1 MGMKL
6 VVGLLTGT
14 ALCGLAIPAC
24 AGTLGIQL
32 SESGF
37 ITSTLTGATDPL
49 VLVQPFGTFG
59 VNAEINTVN
68 DSPLLLDLSSVN
80 ISTSTPGVLT
90 VEASVSDLTSPVGLQ
105 HFISELTGHLTFGS
119 GGTVSLA
126 AYIDD
131 SNTLFGTAT
140 LLDSSG
146 LLSSPFSFTGSGSAN
161 LTSPFSL
168 TEVLT
173 IHSTGLSAF
182 SIDAS
187 TTAVVPE
194 ASTWAMMMLGF
205 AGLGFAAFR
214 KTRSA
219 ISAA

>member
-1 MGMKL
+1 MSIKL

-14 ALCGLAIPAC
+14 ALCGLAIPAS
-24 AGTLGIQL
+24 AETLGIQL

-37 ITSTLTGATDPL
+37 ITSTLTGATNPL
-49 VLVQPFGTFG
+49 VFVQSFGTFS
-59 VNAEINTVN
+59 VNADINTVIN
-68 DSPLLLDLSSVN
+68 SPLTLDLSSVN

-105 HFISELTGHLTFGS
+105 NFISELTGHLTFGS

-146 LLSSPFSFTGSGSAN
+146 LLGSPFSFNGSGSAN

-173 IHSTGLSAF
+173 IHSTGLSGF

-194 ASTWAMMMLGF
+194 APTWAMMMLGL

-214 KTRSA
+214 KTRPA
-219 ISAA
+219 ISIA